1 MHTANS
7 HDNNATVMDTS
18 PNLDL
23 VPCVDDK
30 LVIGGVLL
38 VATYSTNV
46 SMSSL

>member
-1 MHTANS
+1 
-7 HDNNATVMDTS
+7 MDTS